1 MIFPYRSHGS
11 GSWSRPGNGAT
22 GHSESMGKFLKL
34 VPCEKYEEDQVSS
47 NSFRTLMKLWWYY
60 TFVKAFEF
68 IFTT

>member
-1 MIFPYRSHGS
+1 MKLLNSYFFPPELKKMIFLYRSHGS

-47 NSFRTLMKLWWYY
+47 NSFRTLMKL
-60 TFVKAFEF
+60 
-68 IFTT
+68 

>member
-1 MIFPYRSHGS
+1 MIFLYRSHGS

-47 NSFRTLMKLWWYY
+47 DSFRTLMKL
-60 TFVKAFEF
+60 
-68 IFTT
+68 